1 MESHKKFYSNS
12 ISEDSPSYFKCQ
24 YVDVV
29 KGNHQVLGKKI
40 FQVAGKKNILTP
52 VNEKK
57 ISQSSIKINPILD
70 QDLDSLKL
78 SIQQDITKGYRNTL
92 RFQSNHYKSF
102 FDKVDNSGFNRLT
115 TEITSL
121 YEMPKIIRTLKEE
134 STSRKKYKSLSL
146 DKNNPSQSSKKSQK
160 SSFFEIQTQPRR
172 KYKRIENQDEEA
184 DNLDEFEK
192 KLKDLTFDKCKNVQ
206 ELYHTRKKF
215 SI

>member
-102 FDKVDNSGFNRLT
+102 FDKVDKDESGT
-115 TEITSL
+115 ISVEEI
-121 YEMPKIIRTLKEE
+121 
-134 STSRKKYKSLSL
+134 
-146 DKNNPSQSSKKSQK
+146 
-160 SSFFEIQTQPRR
+160 
-172 KYKRIENQDEEA
+172 
-184 DNLDEFEK
+184 
-192 KLKDLTFDKCKNVQ
+192 
-206 ELYHTRKKF
+206 
-215 SI
+215 